1 MQNKSIKK
9 KYKCPL
15 AEELGMDYDGYML
28 HGSWKNVTVSG
39 SRESYGEMV
48 DLDASGAREGG
59 YLMEDLDE
67 FDE

>member
-1 MQNKSIKK
+1 MQNKSIKR

>member
-39 SRESYGEMV
+39 SRESYGEMK